1 MHSIPL
7 EIKYKNDDD
16 FGTGGGE
23 KKSLLL
29 TRPTQHDHISV
40 A

>member
-1 MHSIPL
+1 MYSIPL

-23 KKSLLL
+23 KK
-29 TRPTQHDHISV
+29 IFV
-40 A
+40 IN